1 MKKLCIQTQRH
12 GDKIYL
18 RYIENFI
25 QLRKLVVVKV
35 VILIYNGKKIQ
46 GYCLPEIYSV
56 NSNDSNEN
64 L

>member
-1 MKKLCIQTQRH
+1 MKKLCIQTQLH

-35 VILIYNGKKIQ
+35 AILIYNGKKIQ
-46 GYCLPEIYSV
+46 GYCLPEISSV